1 MEPENKLIQE
11 YIMLIEQNSDLPTIP
26 TSLLL
31 EKKINLFLRL
41 LDNDILSFVKYDQSN
56 NDLISIFKLIRKLKD
71 SFGNNN

>member
-1 MEPENKLIQE
+1 
-11 YIMLIEQNSDLPTIP
+11 MLIEQNSDLPTIP

>member
-1 MEPENKLIQE
+1 
-11 YIMLIEQNSDLPTIP
+11 MLIEQNSDLPTIP

-41 LDNDILSFVKYDQSN
+41 LDNDILRFVKYDQSN